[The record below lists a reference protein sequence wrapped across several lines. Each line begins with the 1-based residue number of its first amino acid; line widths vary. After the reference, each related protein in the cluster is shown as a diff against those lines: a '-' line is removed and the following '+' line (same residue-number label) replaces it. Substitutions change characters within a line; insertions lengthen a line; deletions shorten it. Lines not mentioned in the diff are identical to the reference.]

1 MQVLEDDLLTRLAA
15 AGEDILSD
23 TALVINLEST
33 KKTADEIEIKVE
45 EAKITSKQID
55 EAREQ
60 YRSAATRASL
70 LYFILNDLHKINP
83 VYQFSLKAFSVVFNN
98 AIHRSVKG
106 KTLQEH
112 VQNLLDSITYMV
124 FMYTS
129 RGLFECDK
137 LIFLAQMSFQI
148 LVTSGDINPSELDFL
163 LRFPIIPNVTSP
175 VDFLT
180 NVSWGGIKSLSQM
193 IEFRNLDRD
202 IEGSAKRWKKFV
214 ESEYPEKEKFP
225 QEWKNKSAL
234 QKLCMMR
241 ALRPDR
247 MTYAIK
253 AFVEEKLG
261 PRFTENLS
269 IEFVKSFEETS
280 PTTPVFFILSPGV
293 DPLKDV
299 ERLGKKL
306 GFTIK
311 RRNFHNVSLG
321 QGQEV
326 VAENAMEVSSQ
337 HGHWVILQNIH
348 LVQAWLSTLEKKMEQ
363 CEEGAHSKYRLFI
376 SAEPAPAREFHII
389 PQVFLSI
396 GFFVKHS
403 IMDKEYEIL
412 PN

>member
-23 TALVINLEST
+23 AALVINLETT

-45 EAKITSKQID
+45 EAKIASKQID

-60 YRSAATRASL
+60 YRSVATRASL

-83 VYQFSLKAFSVVFNN
+83 IYQFSLKAFSVVFTN
-98 AIHRSVKG
+98 AIHRTVKG

-112 VQNLLDSITYMV
+112 VENLLDSITYMV

-148 LVTSGDINPSELDFL
+148 LATSGNINPSELDFL
-163 LRFPIIPNVTSP
+163 LRFPVTPNLTSP

-180 NVSWGGIKSLSQM
+180 NTSWGGIKSLSQM
-193 IEFRNLDRD
+193 MEFRNLDRD
-202 IEGSAKRWKKFV
+202 IESSAKRWKKFV

-247 MTYAIK
+247 MTYAIN

-261 PRFTENLS
+261 SRFTESRS
-269 IEFVKSFEETS
+269 IEFSKSFEETS
-280 PTTPVFFILSPGV
+280 SSTPVFFILSPGV

-299 ERLGKKL
+299 EKQGKKL
-306 GFTIK
+306 GFTIEK
-311 RRNFHNVSLG
+311 RKFHNVSLG

-326 VAENAMEVSSQ
+326 VAENAMEIASRR
-337 HGHWVILQNIH
+337 GHWVILQNVH
-348 LVQAWLSTLEKKMEQ
+348 LVQGWLPTLEKKMEQ
-363 CEEGAHSKYRLFI
+363 CEAGAHSKYRLFI
-376 SAEPAPAREFHII
+376 SAEPAPAPEFHII
-389 PQVFLSI
+389 PQVLFS
-396 GFFVKHS
+396 FVCIYFKNY
-403 IMDKEYEIL
+403 IK
-412 PN
+412 